1 MSDIKSIIT
10 SDMEH
15 CLICGSPV
23 VAMHHAISGTP
34 GRKLADDDEL
44 IIPLC
49 PRHHNMD
56 TRESVHLNPAIAKWS
71 KMVGQLAYEKKIVSE
86 GHTEAEAR
94 EMFRRRYGKS
104 YL

>member
-1 MSDIKSIIT
+1 MESIIT
-10 SDMEH
+10 YDTEH

-23 VAMHHAISGTP
+23 VVEHHAISGTS
-34 GRKLADDDEL
+34 GRKLADEDCL
-44 IIPLC
+44 TIPLC

-56 TRESVHLNPAIAKWS
+56 SRESVHLNPTIAKWS
-71 KMVGQLAYEKKIVSE
+71 KIVGQLAYEKKIVSE

-94 EMFRRRYGKS
+94 ELFRRRYGKS